1 MKERHREGIADA
13 RAAGRYKG
21 RKPTARGKAADA
33 VKMFREGQRVS
44 QGPRRSGL
52 GAQASIGLWQTLVS
66 TCEFVRLQVRVTP
79 TNRRAA
85 SGAPRP

>member
-1 MKERHREGIADA
+1 MKERQREGIADA
-13 RAAGRYKG
+13 KAAGRYKG
-21 RKPTARGKAADA
+21 RKPTARAKAADA
-33 VKMFREGQRVS
+33 VEMFPRW
-44 QGPRRSGL
+44 PRRSGL

-85 SGAPRP
+85 SGAPRR